1 MSLILDALR
10 KLEREKDAREPGVLV
25 VGSVPWG
32 ERSRASRVRLVA
44 GATGVVALAV
54 AAGWML
60 RPVRVAP
67 APVAPAVAPAAPA
80 TLVPRPAPTLPPP
93 APSLPA
99 VSLSPTEP
107 PPPPIRI
114 SRPPAQRPS
123 LTASTSPASGE
134 EPARA
139 AAPAATPTAPGQ
151 PPTAPS
157 HRAGV
162 APAHGGAIEQPAP
175 ATESS
180 SAPTS
185 VELSSAPAA
194 AVTQASPAPG
204 AAPTP
209 GGLRLNAISQR
220 DGRPVALINDRL
232 VFEGDSFD
240 GVKVLRI
247 GDTEVEVEVRGEKRV
262 LRF

>member
-32 ERSRASRVRLVA
+32 ERSRASRVLLVA
-44 GATGVVALAV
+44 GAAGVLALAV

-67 APVAPAVAPAAPA
+67 SPAAPVAAPA
-80 TLVPRPAPTLPPP
+80 TVPPRPAPTLPPP
-93 APSLPA
+93 APTLPA
-99 VSLSPTEP
+99 ISVSPTEP

-114 SRPPAQRPS
+114 SRPPAQRLPV
-123 LTASTSPASGE
+123 
-134 EPARA
+134 
-139 AAPAATPTAPGQ
+139 APAASGATAPPAAAQVG
-151 PPTAPS
+151 PATVPAAPS
-157 HRAGV
+157 E
-162 APAHGGAIEQPAP
+162 PATPAP
-175 ATESS
+175 ATETGAIGIHPPVA
-180 SAPTS
+180 APASPPTA
-185 VELSSAPAA
+185 VELSSAPVPPA
-194 AVTQASPAPG
+194 TQAAPSTPPA
-204 AAPTP
+204 P